1 MKRHAQSGTRL
12 GRFCRR
18 AFWENTAA
26 SQIAEFAVSLP
37 LLVVF
42 IVGIFDFGTAF
53 TLKQK
58 LGTATQEAARVA
70 ANQVTN
76 DLSTTSPL
84 CNGPASIC
92 SLRDTVAN
100 SLQSSNVPR
109 CGLDS
114 ANATQTGLTTWT
126 FSAGTGC
133 TGTLLL
139 TINRGFTYTTNLSA
153 PFSNL
158 PYTIEATQ
166 ITLQYPYQWQFNKAI
181 RLLEP
186 SANYAATSQ
195 LTSVAVMQNMN

>member
-153 PFSNL
+153 PFPICLIPLRPPRSRCSTLINGNSIR
-158 PYTIEATQ
+158 PYACWNPAPTT
-166 ITLQYPYQWQFNKAI
+166 PPPRN
-181 RLLEP
+181 
-186 SANYAATSQ
+186 
-195 LTSVAVMQNMN
+195 